1 MRALHASVAPTLAL
15 RQLGFDRLRSANMA
29 DNEGALPFFHRPYSA
44 QLSVLVRQE
53 SWQQPVSACR
63 QCCRS
68 PQAAKQPSRSVPC
81 GAPINSSSNARI
93 AFSSSM
99 AGQKLKASQH
109 SGRAERAA
117 ALLVSAVKDG
127 AVLDRKLRVAVIG
140 GGPSGACTAETLAK
154 GGIETFLIERKLD
167 NCKVG
172 DKISAHLSFV
182 AGVWLREL
190 MSCLCF
196 TQCVTRSSL

>member
-1 MRALHASVAPTLAL
+1 MAAAGFSMQAMLPIASSSKAAQPIGAL
-15 RQLGFDRLRSANMA
+15 R
-29 DNEGALPFFHRPYSA
+29 
-44 QLSVLVRQE
+44 
-53 SWQQPVSACR
+53 
-63 QCCRS
+63 
-68 PQAAKQPSRSVPC
+68 
-81 GAPINSSSNARI
+81 APINSSSNARI

-109 SGRAERAA
+109 SRRAERAA

-182 AGVWLREL
+182 AGV
-190 MSCLCF
+190 CF
-196 TQCVTRSSL
+196 ANYRAAYASLSVSHTLFYDEDTSTSNFQRQEQS